1 MSNTTANVELL
12 VALLT
17 EVDGQDPH
25 RQECMVLDDPIHDRM
40 TVVLDAV
47 ANVLISKPK
56 GEVIAVGFQ
65 QRQEPDREII
75 LTVASN
81 NDLPDRTIQHARFLL
96 DKLQNLGQEF
106 ATLRLETTALD
117 NQSDDRVPS
126 PWIDEHQLPDD
137 LLEKSNLFRKDAF
150 LFSLRKLRQRLNKPW
165 SRTSRASAFIEY
177 VDAVDSISRSKDLD
191 NHELIGHLRL
201 IRDVLEFALPVVNQN
216 NNHDPKDMA
225 KLVDGMGQVDDALR
239 EIQRIKAW
247 EAKLFAI
254 AETEFPLERFLKKAV
269 SLSSAVD
276 TLLKYAKSPR
286 LYRRYLDR
294 TKIHVQHLSNAP
306 RPISLL
312 TTGDWNDVC
321 KEVLLHHGAT
331 SLLESITDD
340 RNRPGAVIR
349 SRFENRDT
357 VQAPVHCECAVALH
371 LLASGRAIPYIGV
384 SKLSCLACALFLKS
398 LSCTGHRFYTKGS
411 HGKAYFPWKYP
422 DIEIAGSRISEG
434 HRAEIL
440 KSFYESL
447 SEIYVSRLQAREKLR
462 KLSDSSA
469 EISSGR
475 TRKYKFSFGR
485 TAA

>member
-1 MSNTTANVELL
+1 MPKTAADVELL

-17 EVDGQDPH
+17 EVDGQDPP
-25 RQECMVLDDPIHDRM
+25 RRECMALDDPIHDRM

-47 ANVLISKPK
+47 ANVLVSKPK

-81 NDLPDRTIQHARFLL
+81 SNLPDCTLQHARFLL
-96 DKLQNLGQEF
+96 DKLHKLGREF
-106 ATLRLETTALD
+106 ADFRLKTTAPD
-117 NQSDDRVPS
+117 NQSDDWVSS

-150 LFSLRKLRQRLNKPW
+150 LFSLPKLRQRLNKPW
-165 SRTSRASAFIEY
+165 ARMSLASAFIGY
-177 VDAVDSISRSKDLD
+177 VDAVDSISHSKDLD
-191 NHELIGHLRL
+191 NRELIGHLRL
-201 IRDVLEFALPVVNQN
+201 IRDVLDFALPVVNQN
-216 NNHDPKDMA
+216 NNHDPEDMA
-225 KLVDGMGQVDDALR
+225 KLVDGMGQVDDALQ
-239 EIQRIKAW
+239 EIQKIKAW

-269 SLSSAVD
+269 SLSRAVD

-294 TKIHVQHLSNAP
+294 TKIHVQQLSNAP

-321 KEVLLHHGAT
+321 KEALLHHAAT
-331 SLLESITDD
+331 SLLELITEDC
-340 RNRPGAVIR
+340 NRPGAVIR
-349 SRFENRDT
+349 SRFENQDT
-357 VQAPVHCECAVALH
+357 IQAPVH
-371 LLASGRAIPYIGV
+371 S
-384 SKLSCLACALFLKS
+384 CALFLKS
-398 LSCTGHRFYTKGS
+398 LSRTGHQFCTKGS
-411 HGKAYFPWKYP
+411 HAKAYFPWKYP

-440 KSFYESL
+440 ESFYESL

-462 KLSDSSA
+462 KLSNSSA
-469 EISSGR
+469 EIASGGS
-475 TRKYKFSFGR
+475 RKYKFSFR
-485 TAA
+485 KTAA

>member
-1 MSNTTANVELL
+1 MPKTAADVELL

-17 EVDGQDPH
+17 EVDGQDPP
-25 RQECMVLDDPIHDRM
+25 RRECMALDDPIHDRM

-47 ANVLISKPK
+47 ANVLVSKPK

-81 NDLPDRTIQHARFLL
+81 SNLPDCTLQHARFLL
-96 DKLQNLGQEF
+96 DKLHKLGREF
-106 ATLRLETTALD
+106 ADFRLKTTAPD
-117 NQSDDRVPS
+117 NQSDDWVS
-126 PWIDEHQLPDD
+126 CPWIDEHQLPDD

-150 LFSLRKLRQRLNKPW
+150 LFSLPKLRQRLNKPW
-165 SRTSRASAFIEY
+165 ARMSLASAFIGY
-177 VDAVDSISRSKDLD
+177 VDAVDSISHSKDLD
-191 NHELIGHLRL
+191 NRELIGHLRL
-201 IRDVLEFALPVVNQN
+201 IRDVLDFALPVVNQN
-216 NNHDPKDMA
+216 NNHDPEDMA
-225 KLVDGMGQVDDALR
+225 KLVDGMGQVDDALQ
-239 EIQRIKAW
+239 EIQKIKAW

-269 SLSSAVD
+269 SLSRAVD

-294 TKIHVQHLSNAP
+294 TKIHVQQLSNAP

-321 KEVLLHHGAT
+321 KEALLHHAAT
-331 SLLESITDD
+331 SLLELITEDC
-340 RNRPGAVIR
+340 NRPGAVIR
-349 SRFENRDT
+349 SRFENQDT
-357 VQAPVHCECAVALH
+357 IQAPVHCECAVALH
-371 LLASGRAIPYIGV
+371 LLASGQAIPYIGV

-398 LSCTGHRFYTKGS
+398 LSRTGHQFCTKGS
-411 HGKAYFPWKYP
+411 HAKAYFPWKYP

-440 KSFYESL
+440 ESFYESL

-462 KLSDSSA
+462 KLSNSSA
-469 EISSGR
+469 EIASGGS
-475 TRKYKFSFGR
+475 RKYKFSFR
-485 TAA
+485 KTAA